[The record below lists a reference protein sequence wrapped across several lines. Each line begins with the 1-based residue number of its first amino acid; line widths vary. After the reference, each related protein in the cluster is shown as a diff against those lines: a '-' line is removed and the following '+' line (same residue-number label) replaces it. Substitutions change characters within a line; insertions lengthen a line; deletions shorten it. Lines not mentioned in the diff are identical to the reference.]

1 MELPQEMIDLYHRAT
16 QEPARYPER
25 RDYHVS
31 KPYQATQENK
41 ELPDDILG
49 VIRDFSRPQMR
60 FVNEWVAAHRDIEE
74 NQMTFSESFHADV
87 KAKLFTDEAAKYME
101 VFVPYIAAAVA
112 TRRFTLVRDR
122 FPIGRGTMTPDDWV
136 DLAFWQ
142 QVTSTAMAE
151 RHRLHQELF
160 LMLYG
165 T

>member
-1 MELPQEMIDLYHRAT
+1 MELPTD
-16 QEPARYPER
+16 
-25 RDYHVS
+25 V
-31 KPYQATQENK
+31 
-41 ELPDDILG
+41 LG

-60 FVNEWVAAHRDIEE
+60 FVNEWVAAHRAIEE
-74 NQMTFSESFHADV
+74 NQMTYSEEFHANV

-122 FPIGRGTMTPDDWV
+122 FPIGRGMTPDDWV

-142 QVTSTAMAE
+142 QVTGEAMAE

-165 T
+165 PPQPWPDSDDE